1 MMNRNQLVNHQNT
14 KHRDFSHSKAWL
26 LFLEGAYKSYVTEK
40 NKIHNVAM
48 RKRSKLSDV
57 IEIEAGAD
65 FEIGTKQ
72 SFINSGQGII
82 KNHAKQLF
90 AEHEQGMQ
98 YFGAINQNSAPANL
112 KATKTKAI
120 NQTFAHQEIEDIS
133 RSENVSE
140 ASKPSAKFIQR
151 QAVENNSFG
160 KSIAKAGLSF
170 ALDLTPGVG
179 QLKAAREI
187 YSGIDPV
194 TGFKVNRGLS
204 ILSLIPG
211 AKLAAK
217 TFGWLKGTKMVIA
230 GMKLASQSKVL
241 TTAGKGLKVSYNFI
255 SSSKAVVG
263 KHVANGAIGGV
274 SSYTGSVVTGDKHPY
289 RSAAI
294 GTGVGLAFGTLP
306 FKNINRA
313 TLYTGGAS
321 MVTEVISQ
329 RLDKNNNEINSYN
342 FPKLVYKT
350 YVRSLVGGLTYGMPL
365 VAGAIV
371 GWGPSTVFGKLGDEL
386 LR

>member
-1 MMNRNQLVNHQNT
+1 MNRNQLVNHQNT

-82 KNHAKQLF
+82 KTHAKKLF
-90 AEHEQGMQ
+90 AEHSEGMQ

-294 GTGVGLAFGTLP
+294 GTGVGFIFGIKSASSIRTAINLGAASGFSSNLVNQGIAYRSSEIQNVSVFKLAYSG
-306 FKNINRA
+306 
-313 TLYTGGAS
+313 YGGA
-321 MVTEVISQ
+321 
-329 RLDKNNNEINSYN
+329 
-342 FPKLVYKT
+342 
-350 YVRSLVGGLTYGMPL
+350 LVGGLTFGMPL
-365 VAGAIV
+365 LSAAVV
-371 GWGPSTVFGKLGDEL
+371 GWGPSTFLGKIGDEVF
-386 LR
+386 R